1 MSQSILKRC
10 LQLVE
15 DDLPV
20 SSSSKQTTHGMKK
33 KPKKNH
39 TIFDLIPEQKRLTIT
54 KKSGKNATKRKFPSM
69 KRFHLLIN
77 VVFISGI

>member
-20 SSSSKQTTHGMKK
+20 NSTSKQTTHVKK

-54 KKSGKNATKRKFPSM
+54 KKTGKNATKRKFTC
-69 KRFHLLIN
+69 I
-77 VVFISGI
+77 FIDENI